1 MARHGSP
8 DLVNSGSGNHPLGW
22 CAGASPGP
30 RSQVR
35 SPHDEEQPVRRNPLT
50 QVVEAAGLTVI
61 GLATLGLT
69 AAAWLVASP
78 IGTAVGSSLPPARR

>member
-1 MARHGSP
+1 M
-8 DLVNSGSGNHPLGW
+8 
-22 CAGASPGP
+22 
-30 RSQVR
+30 
-35 SPHDEEQPVRRNPLT
+35 RRNPLT

>member
-1 MARHGSP
+1 M
-8 DLVNSGSGNHPLGW
+8 
-22 CAGASPGP
+22 
-30 RSQVR
+30 
-35 SPHDEEQPVRRNPLT
+35 RRNRLT
-50 QVVEAAGLTVI
+50 NRLTKAVEAASMTAI

>member
-1 MARHGSP
+1 
-8 DLVNSGSGNHPLGW
+8 
-22 CAGASPGP
+22 
-30 RSQVR
+30 
-35 SPHDEEQPVRRNPLT
+35 VRRNPFT
-50 QVVEAAGLTVI
+50 QVVQAAGMTAI

>member
-1 MARHGSP
+1 
-8 DLVNSGSGNHPLGW
+8 
-22 CAGASPGP
+22 
-30 RSQVR
+30 
-35 SPHDEEQPVRRNPLT
+35 VRRNPLT
-50 QVVEAAGLTVI
+50 QAVEAAGLTVI